1 MSEFVLDFDS
11 SETGAP
17 VLNNA
22 AGSMI
27 GVLDACLVTGFNNRS
42 ITSIVVA
49 AGVATAT
56 CAGHGYSGSYSKDV
70 ELAGSVVTG
79 GAPGALNGR
88 KQLTF
93 VDTNTFKFAAPGVA
107 DQAASGTITAKR
119 ASLGWQKLFAGTNT
133 AIYKRSD
140 ITSTTIMLRVVD
152 TNVAPASASS
162 SRWTAIETAS
172 DIDTFAGLSPM
183 AAQIP
188 DGYFVSKGLN
198 NSAPKQWSLVGS
210 SLLFFFTPQ
219 YGSQILPSVN
229 PDDFSSMMY
238 CFGDF
243 VSYKPGDAYNCILSG
258 EVSAGGEGASHGPRP
273 IGSSQVAINASGLSI
288 ACSRG
293 FSQFSGAVSLGIYGA
308 GGQRSGSSEQF
319 VFPSPIDSGYLISPK
334 TILTEGVPGGFAARG
349 VLPGF
354 VHVLGYRSIAYRE
367 VLSDVVD
374 LPGRKLIGLFPYAA
388 GPSRVAIDL
397 TGPWA

>member
-1 MSEFVLDFDS
+1 MSEFVLDFDHT
-11 SETGAP
+11 ETGAP

-22 AGSMI
+22 PGSMI

-42 ITSIVVA
+42 ITSLVVV

-56 CAGHGYSGSYSKDV
+56 CAGHGYSGNYSKDV
-70 ELAGSVVTG
+70 EIS
-79 GAPGALNGR
+79 GATPVSLNGR

-93 VDTNTFKFAAPGVA
+93 VDTNTFKFAAPSVA

-162 SRWTAIETAS
+162 SRWTAIEAAS
-172 DIDTFAGLSPM
+172 DIDSFSGLSPM

-188 DGYFVSKGLN
+188 DGYYVSKGQIT
-198 NSAPKQWSLVGS
+198 STAKQWSLVGS
-210 SLLFFFTPQ
+210 SLFFFLTAQ
-219 YGSQILPSVN
+219 YDALLLPSAAV
-229 PDDFSSMMY
+229 DDFSSMLY

-243 VSYKPGDAYNCILSG
+243 FSYKNGDAYNCILSG
-258 EVSAGGEGASHGPRP
+258 ETSPGGGASHGARP
-273 IGSSQVAINASGLSI
+273 LGSPQAGFGTSGLGI
-288 ACSRG
+288 LCSRG
-293 FSQFSGAVSLGIYGA
+293 FSQFAGAVSLGIYGPSLA
-308 GGQRSGSSEQF
+308 NSGSAGQL

-334 TILTEGVPGGFAARG
+334 TLLTETVPGGFAVRG
-349 VLPGF
+349 VVPGL
-354 VHVLGYRSIAYRE
+354 VYVLGQRSIGYRE
-367 VLSDVVD
+367 ILSDVVD
-374 LPGRKLIGLFPYAA
+374 MPGRKLLGLFPYAA

-397 TGPWA
+397 TGPWG